1 MSKRDM
7 DESEILTGGNSNQ
20 VMRQGQT
27 VLRQTGAWSPF
38 VHQLLRY
45 LTTSGFNQ
53 SPVLLEVSDGQE
65 RLTFFEGDVGNY
77 PLKPYMQTDAIL
89 IEAAQLLRR
98 FHDLTQ
104 QFVIPDNSEFFL
116 PVDSAASYEVICH
129 NDFAPYNCVF
139 KDGHIAGIIDFDT
152 VGPGTRIWDIAYA
165 VYRFVPLTNDAH
177 TLDCGW
183 QPTPDRLHRLKLFCD
198 SYGLDNE
205 NREILAATVIQRLEA
220 LVSYMT
226 RTSSNLEHIP
236 LYQADMDY
244 LRENQNLFTSA
255 IKS

>member
-1 MSKRDM
+1 MGD
-7 DESEILTGGNSNQ
+7 SEILTGGNSNQ

-27 VLRQTGAWSPF
+27 VVRQTGAWSPF
-38 VHQLLRY
+38 VHALLRY
-45 LTTSGFNQ
+45 LMAADFKE
-53 SPVLLEVSDGQE
+53 SPVLLESSDTQE

-77 PLKPYMQTDAIL
+77 PLMPYMQSDAIL
-89 IEAAQLLRR
+89 VEAAQLLRR
-98 FHDLTQ
+98 FHDLTR
-104 QFVIPDNSEFFL
+104 QFVIPPDSEFFL
-116 PVDSAASYEVICH
+116 HVDSAAAYEVICH

-139 KDGHIAGIIDFDT
+139 KDEHIAGIIDFDT
-152 VGPGTRIWDIAYA
+152 AGPGMRVWDVAYA

-183 QPTPDRLHRLKLFCD
+183 EPIPDRARRLKLFCD
-198 SYGLDNE
+198 AYGLNSDG
-205 NREILAATVIQRLEA
+205 REILIATVIRRLEA
-220 LVSYMT
+220 MVSYMT

-244 LRENQNLFTSA
+244 LRENQSLFSEA